1 MELYRIKATT
11 FNAENPEQKLAKGSI
26 VTFEDSERALNA
38 IKAGLA
44 EKVEVIHIAT
54 AEETETAE
62 EAVEET
68 AEETETATNYADWKV
83 DDLKAL
89 LDEAEVEYD
98 NKAKKAELV
107 ELAEQL

>member
-11 FNAENPEQKLAKGSI
+11 FNAEEPSQKLAKGSI
-26 VTFEDSERALNA
+26 VTFEDNERALNA

-54 AEETETAE
+54 AEETK
-62 EAVEET
+62 
-68 AEETETATNYADWKV
+68 TATNYDDLKV

-107 ELAEQL
+107 GLAEQL

>member
-11 FNAENPEQKLAKGSI
+11 FNAENPSQKLARGSI
-26 VTFEDSERALNA
+26 VTFEDNERALNA

-54 AEETETAE
+54 AEETETA
-62 EAVEET
+62 
-68 AEETETATNYADWKV
+68 TNYDDWKV

-98 NKAKKAELV
+98 SKAKKAELL

>member
-1 MELYRIKATT
+1 MELYRLKVTT
-11 FNAENPEQKLAKGSI
+11 FNAEEPSQKLAKGSI
-26 VTFEDSERALNA
+26 VTFEDNERALNA

-44 EKVEVIHIAT
+44 EKVEVIHIAK
-54 AEETETAE
+54 
-62 EAVEET
+62 
-68 AEETETATNYADWKV
+68 AEETETATNYADLKV
-83 DDLKAL
+83 EDLKAL

>member
-11 FNAENPEQKLAKGSI
+11 FNAENPSQKLAKGSI

-54 AEETETAE
+54 AEETETA
-62 EAVEET
+62 
-68 AEETETATNYADWKV
+68 TNYADWKV

-89 LDEAEVEYD
+89 LDEAEIEYD

>member
-11 FNAENPEQKLAKGSI
+11 FNAENPDQKLAKGSI
-26 VTFEDSERALNA
+26 VTFEDNERALNA

-44 EKVEVIHIAT
+44 EKVEVIHIPI
-54 AEETETAE
+54 
-62 EAVEET
+62 
-68 AEETETATNYADWKV
+68 AEETETATNYDDWKV

-98 NKAKKAELV
+98 RKAKKAELV